1 MSYSRHS
8 DGTPRYDPRA
18 PLAICRCGRVRSDDQ
33 ADTPCPNCG
42 GSEVA
47 FVSYLEAK
55 AEAKGWT

>member
-1 MSYSRHS
+1 MSYSRRS

-18 PLAICRCGRVRSDDQ
+18 PLAICRCGRVRNDDH
-33 ADTPCPNCG
+33 AGTPCSNCG

-47 FVSYLEAK
+47 IVPYHEAR